1 MKTAK
6 RILLIDDDQD
16 IINVVE
22 TILEN
27 EGFKVLTACNKNEG
41 IAKAKAE
48 KPDLAI
54 VDVMMSTHYE
64 GFELAEFFVTS
75 EEFKQM
81 PVLMHTS
88 IEVFESTDDDVMNF
102 ARYYRKNNKGKEL
115 DVLLIQDYASGN
127 AGIDYLDENGKTH
140 WLSVSGFIRKPANA
154 KNLLAAIHA
163 VLN

>member
-6 RILLIDDDQD
+6 KILLIDDDQD

-27 EGFKVLTACNKNEG
+27 EGFKVLTACSKNEG
-41 IAKAKAE
+41 IARAKAE
-48 KPDLAI
+48 KPDLTI

-64 GFELAEFFVTS
+64 GFELAEYFVTS
-75 EEFKQM
+75 AEFKQM

-115 DVLLIQDYASGN
+115 DVLLIQDYGSGN
-127 AGIDYLDENGKTH
+127 AGIDYLDESGKTH

-154 KNLLAAIHA
+154 KSLLAAIHA